1 MVSFTSL
8 FAVALVASSTALALV
23 TPKVAEQPV
32 ITYLGTQGP
41 ILCMPDQLTLLLS
54 QLIRRLASGAFTTKG
69 IVYTAGTV
77 PSLNG
82 TIVTGGIKNQTVC
95 HPRSFMHL
103 PLS

>member
-41 ILCMPDQLTLLLS
+41 ILCIPDQLS
-54 QLIRRLASGAFTTKG
+54 
-69 IVYTAGTV
+69 
-77 PSLNG
+77 SLFFPN
-82 TIVTGGIKNQTVC
+82 
-95 HPRSFMHL
+95 
-103 PLS
+103 